1 MSSAHVYP
9 RTIPNV
15 ARNVIAHEIGHAI
28 SLGHNCDPR
37 MLMCGRSAP
46 CRPALFGS
54 KGARYFPLKPDEKAE
69 LKQMYPV
76 NWKSQ

>member
-1 MSSAHVYP
+1 
-9 RTIPNV
+9 
-15 ARNVIAHEIGHAI
+15 
-28 SLGHNCDPR
+28 